1 MADNIFLK
9 PSEFYQRRLNPLAQY
24 VEQNSFYL
32 SKMTGKPKEE
42 TRAFIVNG
50 IKGKQFE
57 GQVDPVVHYFERD
70 ENLDRHKTSTR
81 LSQYFNEVVRNGEI
95 LTPTFTSYVPTSVRK
110 SLLVGFI
117 DTNVKVRSIAKKAAA
132 KAKAEGKMDL
142 YLMKNNEQ
150 DNRKRYNNSMSGAFA
165 AGGSIL
171 NNPTGHSTLTSIT
184 RTVSSM
190 GNSSNEK
197 IIAGNRHY
205 RSPDVALANV
215 ISIVSTMDREE
226 FQAVMDKYKLT
237 YPSVEDTLQ
246 CIQYSS
252 DLYWK
257 DPRAFKKISDFV
269 EKIDPLERAAFVY
282 IGDFYHLRKFN
293 EDFVRS
299 FLNKLSR
306 KIKGQVFENGTKL
319 IHQFDEQIVNYAH
332 QICMDEVRGIA
343 KEYSK
348 LNETDL
354 NTLLGTCKNIEDVI
368 VEHKDLITAIFLTNN
383 VPASTAYIPNM
394 IRRTVVLSDTDS
406 TMFSLDEWVIWHRGH
421 LVFDQ
426 EGFALAGA
434 VMFIATNCIAH
445 CLAIFSANMNVEREK
460 LHLLAMKPEF
470 VFPLHC
476 QTSVAKHYFASI
488 AVKEGSVYKEPE
500 WEIKGVYLKNS
511 AAPRDLIEDS
521 QSKMKEIMKTIY
533 AGGKISILRELE
545 RVSAIERKITTSL
558 LNGEVPYYKQSK
570 IKAPEA
576 YARSAEE
583 SPYLHHML
591 WNDVFAPKYGPVE
604 APPYNVIKI
613 PTTAINPTGLKKW
626 LDTTSDRELAE
637 RFTKWL
643 AARNKRV
650 LPTMYLSTQY
660 VGAFGIPQ
668 EVKAVIDVKKVVLEL
683 TMTDRMILETLGFF
697 PKVDWLISEHG
708 Y

>member
-1 MADNIFLK
+1 MADNLFLK
-9 PSEFYQRRLNPLAQY
+9 PSEFYQRELNPLAQY
-24 VEQNSFYL
+24 VDQNSFYL

-57 GQVDPVVHYFERD
+57 GQIDPVVHFFERD
-70 ENLDRHKTSTR
+70 ENLDRHKTSIR

-117 DTNVKVRSIAKKAAA
+117 DTNVKIRSKAKKEAF
-132 KAKAEGKMDL
+132 KAQAEGNEDL
-142 YLMKNNEQ
+142 YQMKNNEQ

-205 RSPDVALANV
+205 RNPDVTLANV
-215 ISIVSTMDREE
+215 ITITSSMDRLE
-226 FQAVMDKYKLT
+226 FQAVMEKYQLT
-237 YPSVEDTLQ
+237 YPTVEETLN
-246 CIQYSS
+246 CIRYSS
-252 DLYWK
+252 DFYWK
-257 DPRAFKKISDFV
+257 DPRAFKKIADFV
-269 EKIDPLERAAFVY
+269 EKLDPLERAAFVY
-282 IGDFYHLRKFN
+282 TGDFYHVRKHN
-293 EDFVRS
+293 EKFVRD
-299 FLNKLSR
+299 FLNSLSR
-306 KIKGQVFENGTKL
+306 KVKGLSFENGTKL
-319 IHQFDEQIVNYAH
+319 IHKFDEQIVNYAH
-332 QICMDEVRGIA
+332 QICMDEVRGIG
-343 KEYSK
+343 KDYDK

-368 VEHKDLITAIFLTNN
+368 LAHKDFITAIFLTKN

-406 TMFSLDEWVIWHRGH
+406 TMFSLDEWVIWHRGR

-488 AVKEGSVYKEPE
+488 LVKEGNVYKEQK

-521 QSKMKEIMKTIY
+521 QSKMKEIMKKVY
-533 AGGKISILRELE
+533 AGEKISLVKELE
-545 RVSAIERKITTSL
+545 RISGIERKIKASL
-558 LNGEVPYYKQSK
+558 LNGDVAYYKQSK
-570 IKAPEA
+570 IKSPEA

-591 WNDVFAPKYGPVE
+591 WTSVFEPKYG
-604 APPYNVIKI
+604 AIGDPPYNVIKI
-613 PTTAINPTGLKKW
+613 PTQADNPTRLKQW
-626 LDTTSDRELAE
+626 IDGIADRELAE
-637 RFTKWL
+637 RFAKWL

-650 LPTMYLSTQY
+650 LPTVYLSSQY
-660 VGAFGIPQ
+660 VAAFGIPA
-668 EVKAVIDVKKVVLEL
+668 EIKSVIDVKKVTLEL
-683 TMTDRMILETLGFF
+683 TMTDRMILETLGYFIK
-697 PKVDWLISEHG
+697 PGWLVSETG